1 MIFTLSCASLSLQ
14 NPDRYGRASNYP
26 PPSSGSFSEPVS
38 PLAGPERYPAAIAS
52 LAPPARIAA
61 CDAGVLPLSLNPH
74 FAKRFADGEFN
85 RGDGIAVLFLSRRK

>member
-1 MIFTLSCASLSLQ
+1 MAGLLIT
-14 NPDRYGRASNYP
+14 PP
-26 PPSSGSFSEPVS
+26 PPSSGSFSETVS

>member
-1 MIFTLSCASLSLQ
+1 MLFPALLFTYKYRTGMAGLLIT
-14 NPDRYGRASNYP
+14 